1 MPTILSHGGA
11 LEDIPDEVWSADM
24 TLKVL
29 ILGGTSEARELA
41 QRLAGVPGL
50 MALLSFA
57 GRTQSVADPGVPY
70 RVGGFGGVTGLVK
83 HLEDE
88 GYHALV
94 DATHPF
100 AAQMSRNAARAAE
113 LLELPIVRLEGPAW
127 TAVEG
132 DRWRTVPS
140 MAEAAAA
147 LDPSPRRVFLS
158 IGRLEVGHFREAP
171 WHEYLIRA
179 VDPFVPPLPRA
190 RVITA
195 RGPFELA
202 DECALLE
209 AERIEVVVS
218 KNSGTP
224 STYAKIE
231 AARRLRLPVIMVARP
246 SLPALETC
254 ASAGAVLGWLEALGS
269 AGAAR
274 GGNQPGQDHGAARTK
289 RGV

>member
-1 MPTILSHGGA
+1 MPTILSHGGV
-11 LEDIPDEVWSADM
+11 EDIPDELWSADM

-29 ILGGTSEARELA
+29 ILGGTSEARALA
-41 QRLAGVPGL
+41 LRLAEVPGL
-50 MALLSFA
+50 TALLSFA

-70 RVGGFGGVTGLVK
+70 RVGGFGGVQGLVT
-83 HLEDE
+83 HLERE

-113 LLELPIVRLEGPAW
+113 LLALPIVRLEGPAW
-127 TAVEG
+127 TAVDG
-132 DRWRTVPS
+132 DCWRIVSRVADAP
-140 MAEAAAA
+140 AA
-147 LDPSPRRVFLS
+147 LGRSPRRVFLS

-179 VDPFVPPLPRA
+179 VDPFPPPLARA
-190 RVITA
+190 RVISA

-202 DECALLE
+202 DECALLQR
-209 AERIEVVVS
+209 ERIEVVVS

-231 AARRLRLPVIMVARP
+231 AARRLGLPVIMVARP
-246 SLPALETC
+246 ALPELETVSGVE
-254 ASAGAVLGWLEALGS
+254 AALGWLEALREGTS
-269 AGAAR
+269 GRAGKPCVPA
-274 GGNQPGQDHGAARTK
+274 HGAARTN